1 MTHTTDRSRNEQPI
15 NALTVDVEDYF
26 QVAALAEAVSRDD
39 WDSMEY
45 RVEANTDRLL
55 ARFEQHGIRA
65 TFFTLGWVAER
76 SPALV
81 RRIQAAGHE
90 IASHGY
96 SHQLIYNQT
105 PEVFR
110 EETRRSKQILE
121 DITGKRVTGYRAASY
136 SITNES
142 RWALDILAEE
152 GFTWDSSIF
161 PVHHDR
167 YGMPGTPRWPHR
179 LKTDGG
185 HELAEF
191 PLSTLQLPGYTLPIA
206 GGGYFRLFPYWFSQ
220 WGLGQ
225 INRQSQ
231 PFVFYLHP
239 WEVDPGQPR
248 LKVKWLSRF
257 RHYNNLDVCE
267 ARLEKLLRRFRF
279 APMSEVLREQGVLPG
294 GSANEQGDTAVTE
307 TAATPGR
314 SAVSH

>member
-1 MTHTTDRSRNEQPI
+1 MTEI
-15 NALTVDVEDYF
+15 ANALTIDVEDYF
-26 QVAALAEAVSRDD
+26 QVAALAEAVKQDD
-39 WDSMEY
+39 WSAMEY

-55 ARFEQHGIRA
+55 GMFAEQDIKA

-81 RRIQAAGHE
+81 RRVLEAGHE
-90 IASHGY
+90 VASHGY
-96 SHQLIYNQT
+96 SHQLIYTQS

-121 DITGKRVTGYRAASY
+121 DITGVSVTGYRAASY
-136 SITNES
+136 SITSQS

-179 LKTDGG
+179 LTTDEG

-191 PLSTLQLPGYTLPIA
+191 PLSTLKFPGYTLPIA

-225 INRQSQ
+225 INKQGQ

-248 LKVKWLSRF
+248 LDVKWFSRF
-257 RHYNNLDVCE
+257 RHYNNLDVCQ
-267 ARLEKLLRRFRF
+267 ARLDRLIHHFRF
-279 APMSEVLREQGVLPG
+279 TTMSEVLIQQGVLKPSEAG
-294 GSANEQGDTAVTE
+294 N
-307 TAATPGR
+307 R
-314 SAVSH
+314 

>member
-1 MTHTTDRSRNEQPI
+1 MTQTTDHSRSEQPI

-39 WDSMEY
+39 WEAMEY

-55 ARFEQHGIRA
+55 ARFDQHGIRA

-105 PEVFR
+105 PEIFR

-121 DITGKRVTGYRAASY
+121 DITGQSVTGYRAASY

-179 LKTDGG
+179 LKTDEG

-279 APMSEVLREQGVLPG
+279 APMSEVLREQGVLSG
-294 GSANEQGDTAVTE
+294 GSVNEQGATAVAE
-307 TAATPGR
+307 TAATPDR